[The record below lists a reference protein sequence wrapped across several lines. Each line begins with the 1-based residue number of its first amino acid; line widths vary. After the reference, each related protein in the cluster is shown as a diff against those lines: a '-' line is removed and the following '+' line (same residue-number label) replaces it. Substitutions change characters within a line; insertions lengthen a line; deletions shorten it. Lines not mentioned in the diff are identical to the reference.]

1 MHNPKI
7 RYRQLKS
14 VLTKAKTIED
24 LLPASVYFTIKSV
37 HTLNQKNKV
46 CCRSPTGVLFYT
58 QDNDFTHRNAGATK
72 KLSGERKS
80 KICLI
85 CHNALFQSFVFQE
98 SFSE

>member
-37 HTLNQKNKV
+37 HSLNKKKQSLLSWSHRSAVLILRIMTLRTGTQELLKNYLV
-46 CCRSPTGVLFYT
+46 R
-58 QDNDFTHRNAGATK
+58 
-72 KLSGERKS
+72 ERVK
-80 KICLI
+80 
-85 CHNALFQSFVFQE
+85 FV
-98 SFSE
+98 